1 MLKKNILMVAAMS
14 VIVSAAMGMSVAADT
29 QYEVETIKMEGGT
42 DWGTP
47 NPFLHQS
54 RGPGQAKMKLVYGSL
69 MEKDEHGDIG
79 WLAES
84 WSMDGNEYTF
94 TLHEGLTFHDGEAL
108 TTEDV
113 AFSIAYYKEFAPVSN
128 SLGAG

>member
-1 MLKKNILMVAAMS
+1 MLKKGIIGFLTAAMLVSTVFSMNVAAEETS
-14 VIVSAAMGMSVAADT
+14 
-29 QYEVETIKMEGGT
+29 YEVETLKLEGGT

-69 MEKDEHGDIG
+69 MEKDENGDIG

-84 WSMDGNEYTF
+84 WSVDGNVFTF
-94 TLHEGLTFHDGEAL
+94 KLKEGLTFHDGEAL

-113 AFSIAYYKEFAPVSN
+113 AFSLDY
-128 SLGAG
+128 